1 MTTKEEKKRTFEA
14 ELALPPLKMV
24 LNEARG
30 QDQPLSRRANAV
42 RANEEADDAV
52 REEVVLRLIERL
64 IAKE

>member
-1 MTTKEEKKRTFEA
+1 MTTKEEKKRTFES

-24 LNEARG
+24 LSEPRG
-30 QDQPLSRRANAV
+30 QDQPLSRKANAGRANAV
-42 RANEEADDAV
+42 ADDAV